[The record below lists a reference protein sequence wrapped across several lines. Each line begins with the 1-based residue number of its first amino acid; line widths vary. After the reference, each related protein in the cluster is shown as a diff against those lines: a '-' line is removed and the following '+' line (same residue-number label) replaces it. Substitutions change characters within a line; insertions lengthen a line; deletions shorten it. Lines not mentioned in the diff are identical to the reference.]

1 MTAGLLLRILS
12 SGMECCRCS
21 RVRWREGGKEGAVF
35 SQSER
40 IFRSVR
46 LCSERLPAEE
56 EAVRGRRAAAAAAAA
71 AGPPLGL

>member
-12 SGMECCRCS
+12 SGMECCRRS
-21 RVRWREGGKEGAVF
+21 RVRWREGGREGAVF

-56 EAVRGRRAAAAAAAA
+56 EAVRGTTRSGGGGGSRTT
-71 AGPPLGL
+71 AGL